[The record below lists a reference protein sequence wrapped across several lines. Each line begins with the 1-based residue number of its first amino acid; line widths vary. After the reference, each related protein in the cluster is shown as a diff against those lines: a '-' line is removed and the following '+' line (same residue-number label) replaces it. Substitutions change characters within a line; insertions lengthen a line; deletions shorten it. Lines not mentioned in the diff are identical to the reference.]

1 MTVAACLAPE
11 PSIIP
16 FPTAASDWRTR
27 LTAEETRAMIDAPW
41 FRGLPAELGQALVSI
56 ASVRRVPAGQTM
68 THALGKADEWFGVA
82 RGAVKL
88 CSGTRAG
95 RQVIFTL
102 AGPGDWF
109 GDVAVMDGESLTHDA
124 QTCMTTT
131 LLVVSKPDLLSLLRR
146 QPLLGIALARINCQR
161 AQEMM
166 AMFTD
171 AVSLS
176 HEQRLIGHL
185 LSLSRRFGMPRGD
198 GIRIALQMS
207 QQDLANLLGASRQ
220 RINALLKK
228 LERQHLLRIEPSGVV
243 ILSPEGLKAE
253 AAVA

>member
-1 MTVAACLAPE
+1 MTAECLAPQ
-11 PSIIP
+11 PP
-16 FPTAASDWRTR
+16 VRTPMPDWRGQ
-27 LTAEETRAMIDAPW
+27 LSPDEERAVVDAPW
-41 FRGLPAELGQALVSI
+41 FRGLPAELGQALLSV
-56 ASVRRVPAGQTM
+56 AGVRRVPSGRTM
-68 THALGKADEWFGVA
+68 AAALGRAEAWFGIA

-88 CSGTRAG
+88 TSGTRTG
-95 RQVIFTL
+95 RQVTFSL

-109 GDVAVMDGESLTHDA
+109 GDVAVIDGESLTHDA
-124 QTCMTTT
+124 QTCMNTT
-131 LLVVSKPDLLSLLRR
+131 LLVVSKPDLLALLRR
-146 QPLLGIALARINCQR
+146 QPLLGIALARINCHR

-185 LSLSRRFGMPRGD
+185 LSLAKRFGVPRAD
-198 GIRIALQMS
+198 GVRIALQMS

-228 LERQHLLRIEPSGVV
+228 LERQSLLRVESTGLVL
-243 ILSPEGLKAE
+243 LSPQGLE
-253 AAVA
+253 AAAA